1 MDTLGGL
8 QVIDLSYGIAGPI
21 VGAFF
26 ADFGA
31 EVIKVEPPEGDP
43 ARAEPGFTAWNRG
56 KQSVTVDPAD
66 PVRQRWLAS
75 LLGGA
80 DVCVV
85 SSEAT
90 LAAHGLDRWRL
101 LRANPA
107 LVLVE
112 TPPYA
117 GSAPWY
123 GGAESQ
129 GLLAAALGVAWRQS
143 SYDGGPVESVAR
155 FLLQVHGLW
164 ATVCAVAA
172 LFERERSGFG
182 QLVNVSAV
190 NAVMEA
196 NIGSF
201 SVNPAMPDPP
211 TSVGPGG
218 RHPTYTRFVARDGKW
233 LASGALGPKFE
244 RLLLGALGLSWML
257 AEERMDGRVENLIRP
272 DNIAWANELTV
283 KAFLEKDRD
292 EWLAV
297 MGDLGIPCGALG
309 DRQDW
314 LDHPQVR
321 AIGMRAEVD
330 DPERGRVVVPGVP
343 VNLTESPGR
352 VRGPA
357 PRHGQDDHVRVRAP
371 RPKPEG
377 PARMS
382 EGPLA
387 GIRVLDMGTFVAGPY
402 AGSLLAELGADV
414 IKVEPPTG
422 DPFRV
427 AGFVYNRGM
436 RSLAVDLRQPGG
448 VRAFRKLAAT
458 SDVVVTALR
467 PGVAATLGID
477 HETLANDNQGLVTV
491 SLSAYGEGGP
501 LSHLPGVDM
510 VIQGL
515 SGMMRAQGGDSA
527 PVASTIAIIDVTTAA
542 MIALSAVLALLHRE
556 RDGAGKGQRA
566 WVSLAG
572 TAAYLQ
578 TGEIVRYAG
587 RRPAGV
593 GGRDFLGADPFDRYY
608 PAGDGWVRL
617 HAPRPVTAPEL
628 RAAGLMVAPGA
639 FAADPGAALAAALAP
654 LAPDVA
660 ADRLNHAHVAAA
672 PARRNSEVVRDPQ
685 LVVSEFVNVRP
696 SATGAVYVTPGRL
709 ACFSRTPRF
718 GPLRSP
724 GVGEHSRAAL
734 RSAGLTDEEVT
745 ALVAANVVIDGD
757 QMPQGLATAYR

>member
-1 MDTLGGL
+1 MDALAGL
-8 QVIDLSYGIAGPI
+8 QVIDLSYGMAGPI

-31 EVIKVEPPEGDP
+31 EVIKVEPPAGDP

-56 KQSVTVDPAD
+56 KKSVTVDPAD
-66 PVRQRWLAS
+66 PARRGWLAS
-75 LLGGA
+75 LIGGA
-80 DVCVV
+80 DLCVV

-90 LAAHGLDRWRL
+90 LAAYGLDRWRL
-101 LRANPA
+101 LRDHPA

-117 GSAPWY
+117 GAAPWH
-123 GGAESQ
+123 GGGESQ
-129 GLLAAALGVAWRQS
+129 GLLSAALGVAWRQS

-172 LFERERSGFG
+172 LFEREGSGFG

-201 SVNPAMPDPP
+201 SVNPAMPDPS
-211 TSVGPGG
+211 TGVGPGG

-257 AEERMDGRVENLIRP
+257 DEERMGGRVENLVRP
-272 DNIAWANELTV
+272 ENIAWANELTA
-283 KAFLEKDRD
+283 KAFLERDRD
-292 EWLAV
+292 EWLTI
-297 MGDLGIPCGALG
+297 MSGLGIPCGALG
-309 DRQDW
+309 DRGDW

-330 DPERGRVVVPGVP
+330 DPERGRVIIPGVP
-343 VNLTESPGR
+343 VNLTDSPGR

-357 PRHGQDDHVRVRAP
+357 PRPGQDDHVEVRVP
-371 RPKPEG
+371 RPRPEG

-414 IKVEPPTG
+414 IKVEPPAG

-436 RSLAVDLRQPGG
+436 RSLAVDLRQAAG
-448 VRAFRKLAAT
+448 VRAFRRLAAT
-458 SDVVVTALR
+458 SDVVVGALR
-467 PGVAATLGID
+467 PGVAAKLGID
-477 HETLANDNQGLVTV
+477 HEKLAADNPGLVSV

-527 PVASTIAIIDVTTAA
+527 PVANTIAIIDVTTAA
-542 MIALSAVLALLHRE
+542 MIALSALLGLLHRE
-556 RDGAGKGQRA
+556 RGGAGKGQRA

-578 TGEIVRYAG
+578 TGEVVRYAG

-593 GGRDFLGADPFDRYY
+593 GGRDYLGTDPFDRYY

-617 HAPRPVTAPEL
+617 HAPHPVTATQL
-628 RAAGLMVAPGA
+628 RAAGLPVAPGA
-639 FAADPGAALAAALAP
+639 
-654 LAPDVA
+654 
-660 ADRLNHAHVAAA
+660 
-672 PARRNSEVVRDPQ
+672 
-685 LVVSEFVNVRP
+685 
-696 SATGAVYVTPGRL
+696 
-709 ACFSRTPRF
+709 
-718 GPLRSP
+718 
-724 GVGEHSRAAL
+724 
-734 RSAGLTDEEVT
+734 
-745 ALVAANVVIDGD
+745 
-757 QMPQGLATAYR
+757 